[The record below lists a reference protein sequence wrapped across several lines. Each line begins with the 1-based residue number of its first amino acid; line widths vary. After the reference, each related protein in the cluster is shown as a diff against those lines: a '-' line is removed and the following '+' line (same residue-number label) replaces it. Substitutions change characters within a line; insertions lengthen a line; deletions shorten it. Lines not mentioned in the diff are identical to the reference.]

1 MAINYDPITNRMRTF
16 RFSHNNNL
24 ETLKRERPEDVLDIE
39 EYGKYYRTKHDIRSS
54 KYLLIAFF
62 TGSGIYLY
70 RDAQFKTLHPL
81 VRATTIVGLPFA
93 YYLAYNTKCKNI
105 VQETLDSLLI
115 SKTKDHFEN
124 PVIVNHRELT
134 A

>member
-39 EYGKYYRTKHDIRSS
+39 EYGRYYRTRQDTRTS
-54 KYLLIAFF
+54 KLLLLAFF
-62 TGSGIYLY
+62 TGSGIYFY
-70 RDAQFKTLHPL
+70 RDAQFKALHPFI
-81 VRATTIVGLPFA
+81 RATAIVGLPIT
-93 YYLAYNTKCKNI
+93 YYIAYNTKCKNI

-115 SKTKDHFEN
+115 TKTKDQFED
-124 PVIVNHRELT
+124 PSIVKHRELT